1 MIVTGTVATFFRRYA
16 RGSRWFARFHAD
28 ISAWIVTREEGAAS
42 RRNAFHLYTP
52 TGSGFMAIS
61 ACASL
66 SYSYSYFSIRY
77 FHSAC
82 YLWLWA
88 RLLTLDARLLPRGVF
103 GIPSHSSASYSS
115 PRKLLCCLLTV
126 VKFIVLP
133 SGGTFINA
141 NCCWAFLI
149 DSIQDCEKLDVY
161 IHEYI
166 YGKEFLSIS
175 FTDKVYVYL
184 GQFRFSGAENQSSW
198 CRPILVQI
206 NQA

>member
-1 MIVTGTVATFFRRYA
+1 MLLPGETPSISILPLEAVSWLLVLANLWYPELPLPFR
-16 RGSRWFARFHAD
+16 SVFD
-28 ISAWIVTREEGAAS
+28 QAWA
-42 RRNAFHLYTP
+42 Y
-52 TGSGFMAIS
+52 
-61 ACASL
+61 
-66 SYSYSYFSIRY
+66 
-77 FHSAC
+77 

-115 PRKLLCCLLTV
+115 PRKLLCCLVTV

-149 DSIQDCEKLDVY
+149 DSIQDCKKLDVY
-161 IHEYI
+161 IYTWI
-166 YGKEFLSIS
+166 WKKKSIS
-175 FTDKVYVYL
+175 FTDEEYVYL

-198 CRPILVQI
+198 CRPIFVQI

>member
-1 MIVTGTVATFFRRYA
+1 MLNLLNIRCSYPVRLPYLQRSMIVTGTVATFFGWYA

-28 ISAWIVTREEGAAS
+28 ISAWIIAREKSAAS
-42 RRNAFHLYTP
+42 RRDTFHLYTS

-61 ACASL
+61 ACKPL
-66 SYSYSYFSIRY
+66 IFYFSTFRSV
-77 FHSAC
+77 FNQASAY

-115 PRKLLCCLLTV
+115 PRKLLCCLLTA

-149 DSIQDCEKLDVY
+149 DSIQDCERVY
-161 IHEYI
+161 IYI
-166 YGKEFLSIS
+166 YIHVKEKRFV
-175 FTDKVYVYL
+175 KV
-184 GQFRFSGAENQSSW
+184 
-198 CRPILVQI
+198 
-206 NQA
+206 